1 MELKFSKLEFHAIKK
16 IYLDGTKLDF
26 QYFF

>member
-1 MELKFSKLEFHAIKK
+1 MELKFSKFEFHAVKK
-16 IYLDGTKLDF
+16 IYPDGTKLDF